1 MDKNDLYDLEIE
13 VHKKVDIIKSE
24 QSEYVRGVERGID
37 LMFDAV
43 RAFLRKE
50 AEQAT
55 KTEKG
60 GAENG

>member
-1 MDKNDLYDLEIE
+1 MNKNDLYDLEIE

-50 AEQAT
+50 GERSN
-55 KTEKG
+55 
-60 GAENG
+60 ENG